1 MIDFSSLVLDPLYL
15 AIGVPATV
23 TPGATSTPVDMT
35 AMDQTNG
42 VVVTEGKLGLQA
54 IKPACS
60 LRLTELAANGIAPS
74 DLSAGGA
81 GTVTLYPGAINEVTW
96 RIESYSLKPTPSGP
110 GGEVQLILIKVP

>member
-1 MIDFSSLVLDPLYL
+1 MIDFSSAVLDPIYL
-15 AIGVPATV
+15 AIGVPAIV

-35 AMDQTNG
+35 AMDMTSG

-60 LRLTELAANGIAPS
+60 LRVSELTANGLVPS

-81 GTVTLYPGAINEVTW
+81 GTVTLYPGAANEVTW
-96 RIESYSLKPTPSGP
+96 RIESYSPKSSPSGP
-110 GGEVQLILIKVP
+110 GEVQLILIKVP